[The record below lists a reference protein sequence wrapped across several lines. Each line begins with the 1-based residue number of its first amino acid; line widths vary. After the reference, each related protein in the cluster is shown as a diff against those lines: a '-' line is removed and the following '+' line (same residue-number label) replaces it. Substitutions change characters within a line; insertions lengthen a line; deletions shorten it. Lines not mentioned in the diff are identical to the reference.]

1 MPSTPPRSTNHL
13 DYQRLPQTLGAM
25 AREFESGFRIAEH
38 SHERHQLLYA
48 IRGVM
53 RLSTANEVWVV
64 PGDRA
69 VFIPASTR
77 HSVEMCGAVSVRT
90 LYIDAARFHLA
101 ADQLR
106 VISVTPLVR
115 ELITALSE
123 EPVVPEPGSR
133 GVLIAQLLE
142 LELQSASAESFS
154 VPLPTDPRLQRL
166 CAALLADPA
175 DNRTLERWSEVCG
188 ASARTLSR
196 LCERELGMSF
206 RRWRQLVR
214 FHSAIEALARG
225 EPIAAVARN
234 SGYRSP
240 SAFSAAFH
248 DFFGQPPSTLF
259 DSSRLT

>member
-1 MPSTPPRSTNHL
+1 MPPSSSRSTNHL

-25 AREFESGFRIAEH
+25 AREFESGFRIAAH

-53 RLSTANEVWVV
+53 RLTTANEVWVV

-69 VFIPASTR
+69 VFIPAGTR

-90 LYIDAARFHLA
+90 LYIDAARFHL
-101 ADQLR
+101 DDGQLR
-106 VISVTPLVR
+106 VIAVTPLVR

-123 EPVVPEPGSR
+123 EPMVPAAGSR
-133 GVLIAQLLE
+133 GALIAQLLE
-142 LELQSASAESFS
+142 LELQHARAESFS
-154 VPLPTDPRLQRL
+154 VPLPEDPRLQRL
-166 CAALLADPA
+166 CASLLADPA
-175 DNRTLERWSEVCG
+175 DDRTLERWSEYCG

-214 FHSAIEALARG
+214 FHSAIEALAAGR
-225 EPIAAVARN
+225 PIAAVARN
-234 SGYRSP
+234 CGYRSP

-248 DFFGQPPSTLF
+248 EFYGQPPSALF
-259 DSSRLT
+259 D